1 MSNQITAYFK
11 GRTGVAEPVYQNDY
25 GMVLN
30 FDGIYLPS
38 NFDCHFSVLGSDTAI
53 PGVGAD
59 NRVAIPNTVLSHEGN
74 VTVHIPLHT
83 GSDDSEVEYVVYF
96 KVIGRARPED
106 DGTPVQMTAIE
117 RALALL
123 SQPITNIEEIVNE
136 ALSFTGETFDEMRS
150 DLQGDYDTFTSGV
163 NDDIEDMQEDIAGFK
178 TEIRGNI
185 SDVESNFTVLQGQ
198 FDTAVAGVTT
208 DTEVTDIRVGADGVT
223 DTTAGA
229 SVRRQFT
236 NLKSEIN
243 ELTVTGNFLFTDVTN
258 VNNWE
263 NGNINSS
270 GADSTA
276 NATAR
281 LKVSKAFYSDGSVTI
296 KALANSA
303 YYYVSQYNDQSC
315 TSYVKELES
324 ILNDSG
330 VTEIVLP
337 EGYWYRIK
345 GTFKVM
351 RNPIT
356 DSDRKELVDGI
367 SVFTDSLIKENAEAI
382 VAHDA
387 RITKNE
393 SDIGE
398 IGNDVRGL
406 SFKECLNLNDGVYG
420 LFFIN
425 SSGTELP
432 NTGYSFTNINYLPVI
447 GGKTIEYYCLKTVVP
462 TAYFSIYDTSKA
474 FIERV
479 QLNTNVEADVPGVT
493 KQYTLPNNA
502 GYIRM
507 SVYEESDSTK
517 INTAQIAIYYSDNS
531 AEAYYM
537 PYKQISPKSIL
548 NGIHILYDGDSICE
562 SRSNN
567 GGAYAKLIAEKVG
580 CTYTNYGVSGAVIV
594 DNTVATDVTHHIVNN
609 IASMSDTADLV
620 CLEGGIN
627 DYWRDVPLG
636 TITMTTVSPID
647 TATFIGALESIFRQA
662 QGKWLGIP
670 ICFVIPHKISN
681 TWWHTNNIGLTF
693 QDYYEAIVAVCD
705 KYCIPRY
712 DGYRFSGLNGYNDDQ
727 STAYLDANPTRTP
740 DGTHPNEEGYKR
752 YYVRQMIS
760 LFESILPID

>member
-1 MSNQITAYFK
+1 MEKFK
-11 GRTGVAEPVYQNDY
+11 VTFEANDQQLKSLGTKHASDTY
-25 GMVLN
+25 ADIEAT
-30 FDGIYLPS
+30 F
-38 NFDCHFSVLGSDTAI
+38 VLGSRWTDMDSVSAVWWNDFTRIA
-53 PGVGAD
+53 
-59 NRVAIPNTVLSHEGN
+59 TVLDSDGKCIVPHEVLTRKGYVRVN
-74 VTVHIPLHT
+74 LVGSVVENDELVTRLTSYSAEAVKVNEKIKLT
-83 GSDDSEVEYVVYF
+83 GSETSEITPSQYEQFVANV
-96 KVIGRARPED
+96 KADADRA
-106 DGTPVQMTAIE
+106 
-117 RALALL
+117 
-123 SQPITNIEEIVNE
+123 E
-136 ALSFTGETFDEMRS
+136 A
-150 DLQGDYDTFTSGV
+150 
-163 NDDIEDMQEDIAGFK
+163 AK
-178 TEIRGNI
+178 
-185 SDVESNFTVLQGQ
+185 
-198 FDTAVAGVTT
+198 DTAVNAVEGFEDTVVDAT
-208 DTEVTDIRVGADGVT
+208 DTAVQAVQGAGTTQIAAVQAEGSTQVTAVQDKGNEVIESIPADYTQLNQDVTD
-223 DTTAGA
+223 
-229 SVRRQFT
+229 
-236 NLKSEIN
+236 LKSEIN

-324 ILNDSG
+324 VLNDSG

-567 GGAYAKLIAEKVG
+567 GGAYAKLIAENVG

-594 DNTVATDVTHHIVNN
+594 DSTVASDVSHHIVDSITN
-609 IASMSDTADLV
+609 MSDTADLV

-627 DYWRDVPLG
+627 DYWWDVPLG

-662 QGKWLGIP
+662 QEKWLGIP